1 MVPPFPASTPLAY
14 AAAVLTRNCEGY
26 PAGTTGLIAGS
37 KQGCL
42 VFAPDP
48 ARRSVARWARPRVT
62 LLVPAA
68 LIALPGRLE
77 LVEP

>member
-1 MVPPFPASTPLAY
+1 MVPPFPSATPLAD

-42 VFAPDP
+42 VFTPDEP
-48 ARRSVARWARPRVT
+48 TMVARWARPRAT

-68 LIALPGRLE
+68 LIALQT
-77 LVEP
+77 V

>member
-1 MVPPFPASTPLAY
+1 MVPPYPTSTPLAY

-26 PAGTTGLIAGS
+26 PAGTTGLIAGA

-42 VFAPDP
+42 VFAPDEP
-48 ARRSVARWARPRVT
+48 SRVARWARPRAT

-68 LIALPGRLE
+68 LIAIQ
-77 LVEP
+77 VASS

>member
-1 MVPPFPASTPLAY
+1 MPINGAWSRPSPPPLAY

-42 VFAPDP
+42 VFAPDEP
-48 ARRSVARWARPRVT
+48 TTVARWARPRAT
-62 LLVPAA
+62 MLVPAA
-68 LIALPGRLE
+68 LIALQA
-77 LVEP
+77 VSS